1 MTPLPLELFRNS
13 EALAWPSVFHA
24 GGDGDVGGDTGGD
37 DGDDGDDGGDDG
49 GEITPRQSVSII
61 QI

>member
-13 EALAWPSVFHA
+13 AVLVGPSVFHA

-37 DGDDGDDGGDDG
+37 DGDDGGDGGDDG